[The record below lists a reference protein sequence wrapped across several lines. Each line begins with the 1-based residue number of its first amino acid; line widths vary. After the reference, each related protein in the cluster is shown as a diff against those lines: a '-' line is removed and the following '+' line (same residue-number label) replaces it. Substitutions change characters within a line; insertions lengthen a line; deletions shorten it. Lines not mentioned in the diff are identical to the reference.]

1 MPVIAPNLKADGVF
15 LRLCLTTL
23 ALFLT
28 LPATSGLAQA
38 QAPPPDKS
46 DKSDK
51 SGAQAQA
58 PAQGQQA
65 PPEAGGAQGDIGPY
79 AIPKKTEKDAPPPPP
94 PPTKPKKIDGLDD
107 YSIRVDVPL
116 VNVDVSVV
124 TKDGQF
130 VPGLRKEMFH
140 ILEDGQPQTLTNF
153 AQQGDAPITA
163 VILIEFA
170 STNNRY
176 LYDALNAAYTFAN
189 QLKPQDWVAVEAYD
203 MRPQVLVDFT
213 QDKREILGA
222 LNTLRIPGFSE
233 RNLFDSLY
241 DVLDRVDRIPG
252 RKYVILISSGQ
263 DTFSR
268 ITLDQMFKKIKA
280 TQNVTIFPVS
290 IGRALRESLDAR
302 GYVGP
307 ERSLDFLQAD
317 NQMNAFAK
325 MTGGHFYNPRFQGE
339 LPENFR
345 DIASNIRNEY
355 VLAYHPANKA
365 LDGSYRKIKVELLA
379 PDGKP
384 MKLVDQKGKE
394 LKYQL
399 IFREGYT
406 AKHQV
411 E

>member
-1 MPVIAPNLKADGVF
+1 MRFAMSAISLNRKSTPVTSHWCGVF
-15 LRLCLTTL
+15 LGLMLILPL
-23 ALFLT
+23 AT
-28 LPATSGLAQA
+28 LPLAAQSQASGTQA
-38 QAPPPDKS
+38 Q
-46 DKSDK
+46 
-51 SGAQAQA
+51 

-79 AIPKKTEKDAPPPPP
+79 AIPKKTEKEVPPAPPPP
-94 PPTKPKKIDGLDD
+94 KPKKIDGLDD

-140 ILEDGQPQTLTNF
+140 ISEDGQPQTLSNF

-163 VILIEFA
+163 VVLIEFA

-176 LYDALNAAYTFAN
+176 LYDALNAAYSFAN

-203 MRPQVLVDFT
+203 MRPQILVDFT
-213 QDKREILGA
+213 QDKRAILGA

-252 RKYVILISSGQ
+252 RKYIILISSGQ
-263 DTFSR
+263 DTFSK
-268 ITLDQMFKKIKA
+268 ITLDHMYKKIKA

-317 NQMNAFAK
+317 NQMNSFAK
-325 MTGGHFYNPRFQGE
+325 MTGGKFYNPRFQGE
-339 LPENFR
+339 LPEDFR
-345 DIASNIRNEY
+345 DIAANIRNEY
-355 VLAYHPANKA
+355 VLAYRPANKA

-384 MKLVDQKGKE
+384 MKLIDQKGKE

-399 IFREGYT
+399 IFRDGYT
-406 AKHQV
+406 AKHAV

>member
-1 MPVIAPNLKADGVF
+1 MTQMSRNFQATPASRWCGLLLGLLLLLAVAGT
-15 LRLCLTTL
+15 RL
-23 ALFLT
+23 A
-28 LPATSGLAQA
+28 AQSQNSGGTSQ
-38 QAPPPDKS
+38 P
-46 DKSDK
+46 
-51 SGAQAQA
+51 
-58 PAQGQQA
+58 PAQGQQT

-79 AIPKKTEKDAPPPPP
+79 AIPKKTPKDEPPPP
-94 PPTKPKKIDGLDD
+94 PPTKPKKIEGLDD

-116 VNVDVSVV
+116 VTLDVSVV

-130 VPGLRKEMFH
+130 VPGLKKEMFH
-140 ILEDGQPQTLTNF
+140 VLEDGQPQTVTNF

-203 MRPQVLVDFT
+203 MRPQILVDFT
-213 QDKREILGA
+213 QDKRAILGA

-263 DTFSR
+263 DTFSK
-268 ITLDQMFKKIKA
+268 ITLDQMFKKIKS

-290 IGRALRESLDAR
+290 IGRTLRELADAR
-302 GYVGP
+302 GYVSP
-307 ERSLDFLQAD
+307 ERNLDFLQAD

-325 MTGGHFYNPRFQGE
+325 MTGGRFYNPRFQGE
-339 LPENFR
+339 LPEDFR

-355 VLAYHPANKA
+355 VLAYHPSNKA
-365 LDGSYRKIKVELLA
+365 LDGSYRKIKVELLG

-384 MKLVDQKGKE
+384 MKIVDQKGKE
-394 LKYQL
+394 LKYQV
-399 IFREGYT
+399 IAREGYT